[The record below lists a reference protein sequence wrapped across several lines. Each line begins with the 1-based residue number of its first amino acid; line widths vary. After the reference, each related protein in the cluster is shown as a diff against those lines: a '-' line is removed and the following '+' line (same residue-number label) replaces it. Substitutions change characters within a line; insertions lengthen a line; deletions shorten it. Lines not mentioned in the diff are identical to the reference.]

1 MKYQRVIVLLAMCAA
16 IAACDMSN
24 FNYSGKNGRITLDS
38 DVLTLHVDGVPNAT
52 LGSSGDFTIDGK
64 AVSLSPTQHGLLML
78 YYQGVMDIREQA
90 LGMGKAGAAAGV
102 EALKNSMSSKP
113 DPNEK
118 KKIDDQVSSQTH
130 QLSLKMCQDEANL
143 KAVQDQLTAQ
153 IPVFKPYG
161 GIFPGRS
168 IDECMKDN

>member
-1 MKYQRVIVLLAMCAA
+1 MLLAMCVV
-16 IAACDMSN
+16 IAACDMPD
-24 FNYSGKNGRITLDS
+24 FTYSGKNGKITLNGNL
-38 DVLTLHVDGVPNAT
+38 LTLHVDGVPNAT
-52 LGSSGDFTIDGK
+52 LGSSGDFDIDGK
-64 AVSLSPTQHGLLML
+64 VVSLSPTQHGLVML

-102 EALKNSMSSKP
+102 EALQKSIDGKS

-118 KKIDDQVSSQTH
+118 KKIDDDVSSQTH

-143 KAVQDQLTAQ
+143 KTVQDQLIAQ
-153 IPVFKPYG
+153 LPAFKPYG
-161 GIFPGRS
+161 GVFPGRS